1 MVEAPIRPAV
11 GTGGRMTIRCQLAC
25 KTSPEGICRCPVAEA
40 APNGVLIL
48 RQEHTAV
55 DRGPGRHVG
64 QKHETRL
71 FYRDLMR
78 LLLSVASD
86 AVPVLCGVEGCG
98 REVARVIPGGMLEL
112 KRTHYG
118 ESHARRMAL
127 FELTRL
133 LLVADEG
140 GS

>member
-1 MVEAPIRPAV
+1 
-11 GTGGRMTIRCQLAC
+11 MTIRCHLAC
-25 KTSPEGICRCPVAEA
+25 KSSPSGVCTCPVAEA

-48 RQEHTAV
+48 RQEHSGV

-71 FYRDLMR
+71 FYTDLMR
-78 LLLSVASD
+78 LILSVGAE
-86 AVPVLCGVEGCG
+86 ALPVLCQVEGCG

-140 GS
+140 G

>member
-1 MVEAPIRPAV
+1 MVVGAPVRPAV

-25 KTSPEGICRCPVAEA
+25 KSSPSGVCTCPVGEA

-48 RQEHTAV
+48 RQEHLAV

-64 QKHETRL
+64 QKHESRL
-71 FYRDLMR
+71 FYTDLVR
-78 LLLSVASD
+78 LLLAASD
-86 AVPVLCGVEGCG
+86 EAVLCEVEGCE
-98 REVARVIPGGMLEL
+98 REVARVTPGGMLEL

-118 ESHARRMAL
+118 ESHARRMGL

>member
-1 MVEAPIRPAV
+1 MVEAAIRPAV

-25 KTSPEGICRCPVAEA
+25 KSSPSGVCTCPVAEA

-48 RQEHTAV
+48 RQEH
-55 DRGPGRHVG
+55 RG

-71 FYRDLMR
+71 LYRDLVR
-78 LLLSVASD
+78 LLLTVVAD
-86 AVPVLCGVEGCG
+86 GVPILCQEGCG
-98 REVARVIPGGMLEL
+98 REVARVTPGGMLEL

-118 ESHARRMAL
+118 ETHARRLAL